1 VAVIPTMVAMFSA
14 APDFDDPPA
23 RSRSPA
29 SASASVPTSVP
40 APAQDAGQSKNP
52 AIDPAAAASGDPT
65 ATPTVTP
72 AADFPAAPT
81 SEAPVAADWAYTVS
95 VRALCEFT
103 AKRGDLDRR
112 FTPSATALEGIQG
125 QGTVAQRRGAD
136 YETEIAL
143 EGRCG
148 PLRVRGRADGY
159 DPRRR
164 CLEEIKT
171 LRGHPDDIPANRR
184 QLHWAQLQT
193 YGALFCRARGVAEL
207 ALALVYFDVDSQAEV
222 VLRQV
227 FGAAELAQAFEQRCA
242 QFLGWAR
249 QEALHRAARDAALAQ
264 LAFPPGAFR
273 AGQRGLAEAVY
284 RAAVGRRCLL
294 AQAPTGIGKTVGT
307 LFPLLRAMPG
317 QAIDKI
323 AYLTCKGTGRL
334 AALEALAGLRAGT
347 AGPPGPHLRA
357 GQTDPQAAD
366 LRAGAAGRS
375 GRSGPALRVVA
386 MVAKDQACEHP
397 DKACHGDACPLARG
411 FYDRLPAARAE
422 AVADGWLDAP
432 AQRRIALRHGVCPYY
447 LGQELVRWADVLV
460 GDVHHLFDVN
470 GALWGLMQALDW
482 QLAVLV
488 DEAHNLIERSRQMYS
503 AELRLSQLR
512 TAARQAPAAL
522 QAPLHAL
529 HQAGEALVSDTL
541 GGDQP
546 VGGQPASGHP
556 VDGAAPSAV
565 AERVRP
571 AQAPPPPYAVLT
583 AVPDPFTQALQT
595 AAAALSE
602 HFRRQP
608 LAVGAL
614 LQFHFELQR
623 FLRLIEAL
631 SAHSLFDIQTIAAT
645 ATATATAATATASD
659 TATDAASDT
668 ATDAD
673 TTDVDT
679 TDAVFGVRNVAPA
692 CFLRQRF
699 KALHSISLFSAT
711 LAPPD
716 HAIRLLGLPE
726 DTGWIDV
733 PPAFAPEQLTVRVA
747 AGLSTRYVDRPR
759 SLRPLVDVIARQF
772 DAHPG
777 NYLAFFSSFDY
788 LEQAAALLARRR
800 PDLAQWR
807 QGRGMGAAARQA
819 FLARFT
825 PAGQG
830 IGFAVLGGVFAE
842 GVDLPG
848 PLLIGAFIATL
859 GLPPVSALQDQVQAR
874 LEQLFGAG
882 HGDADLVPAMHKV
895 VQAAGRVLRSPD
907 DRGWLWLLDERYG
920 RNEVIRLLPAAWGLG
935 RAPIDEAGASAHAAA
950 R

>member
-1 VAVIPTMVAMFSA
+1 MP
-14 APDFDDPPA
+14 
-23 RSRSPA
+23 RS
-29 SASASVPTSVP
+29 
-40 APAQDAGQSKNP
+40 
-52 AIDPAAAASGDPT
+52 
-65 ATPTVTP
+65 TP
-72 AADFPAAPT
+72 AADHPPTAAPY
-81 SEAPVAADWAYTVS
+81 EPYEPGVPGWAYTVS
-95 VRALCEFT
+95 VRELCEFT

-136 YETEIAL
+136 YETELAL

-171 LRGHPDDIPANRR
+171 LRGHPDDIPENRR

-193 YGALFCRARGVAEL
+193 YGALFCRARGVAEV
-207 ALALVYFDVDSQAEV
+207 ALALVYFDVDSQSEV

-227 FGAAELAQAFEQRCA
+227 CGAAELDQAFEQRCA
-242 QFLGWAR
+242 AFLGWAR
-249 QEALHRAARDAALAQ
+249 QEAVHRQARDAALAQ

-284 RAAVGRRCLL
+284 RTAANGRCLL

-317 QAIDKI
+317 QGIDKL

-334 AALEALAGLRAGT
+334 TALEALERLRAGT
-347 AGPPGPHLRA
+347 AG
-357 GQTDPQAAD
+357 T
-366 LRAGAAGRS
+366 AGAA
-375 GRSGPALRVVA
+375 GPALRVVA
-386 MVAKDQACEHP
+386 MVAKDAACEHP

-422 AVADGWLDAP
+422 AVAEGWLDAP

-460 GDVHHLFDVN
+460 GDVHHLFDAN
-470 GALWGLMQALDW
+470 GSLWGLMQALDW

-488 DEAHNLIERSRQMYS
+488 DEAHNLIERARQMYS
-503 AELRLSQLR
+503 AELRLSQVR
-512 TAARQAPAAL
+512 TAARSAPAAVRAAL
-522 QAPLHAL
+522 DAL
-529 HQAGEALVSDTL
+529 HQAGETLVSDTL
-541 GGDQP
+541 LSGTLAGGSPGPDEP
-546 VGGQPASGHP
+546 
-556 VDGAAPSAV
+556 
-565 AERVRP
+565 
-571 AQAPPPPYAVLT
+571 QAYAVLT

-602 HFRRQP
+602 HFHRQP

-614 LQFHFELQR
+614 LEFHFELQR
-623 FLRLIEAL
+623 FLRLVEAL
-631 SAHSLFDIQTIAAT
+631 SDHSLFDLQTGVGARARGGGAQLAAE
-645 ATATATAATATASD
+645 AA
-659 TATDAASDT
+659 DAP
-668 ATDAD
+668 
-673 TTDVDT
+673 
-679 TDAVFGVRNVAPA
+679 DAVFGVRNVAPA

-699 KALHSISLFSAT
+699 KALHSVSLFSAT

-716 HAIRLLGLPE
+716 HAIRLLGLP
-726 DTGWIDV
+726 DNTAWVDV
-733 PPAFAPEQLTVRVA
+733 PPAFPPEHLRVRVA
-747 AGLSTRYVDRPR
+747 ADLSTRYADRPG
-759 SLRPLVDVIARQF
+759 SLRPLVDLIARQF
-772 DAHPG
+772 EAHPG
-777 NYLAFFSSFDY
+777 NYLAFFSSFEY
-788 LEQAAALLARRR
+788 LEQAAALLASRR
-800 PDLAQWR
+800 PDVAQWR

-825 PAGQG
+825 PQGQG

-848 PLLIGAFIATL
+848 SLLIGAFIATL
-859 GLPPVSALQDQVQAR
+859 GLPPVSALQDQMQAR

-882 HGDADLVPAMHKV
+882 HGDADLVPAMQKV
-895 VQAAGRVLRSPD
+895 VQAAGRVLRTPD
-907 DRGWLWLLDERYG
+907 DRGWLWLLDDRYG
-920 RNEVIRLLPAAWGLG
+920 RDEVVRLLPAWWGLG
-935 RAPIDEAGASAHAAA
+935 EAPAVRAASSA
-950 R
+950 RADAR